1 MGTGVMA
8 LHDLVD
14 ARGQDLPLAREQGA
28 EGPAAPQAV
37 VVRQL
42 HGMAQQ
48 ADVFLFLHG
57 DGWAIGS

>member
-1 MGTGVMA
+1 VC
-8 LHDLVD
+8 
-14 ARGQDLPLAREQGA
+14 
-28 EGPAAPQAV
+28 
-37 VVRQL
+37 QL